1 MGTPVLDKGP
11 EAGAPQA
18 RRLRGDGMPWRERL
32 FQLGLWASLAV
43 GVVFLGCLLVYV
55 VVEAWPR
62 LDSRIWSNFPDI
74 IDPSQAGAQSAI
86 MGTIWV
92 IGFTALYCLPV
103 GFLTAIYLEEYAD
116 PDRWWNRAIE
126 INIQNLAAVPSIVYG
141 ILGLGIIS
149 RGLGFGQTVLTA
161 SLTLSLLVLPTVIIA
176 AREAIRAVPPSI
188 REASLA
194 LGATQ
199 WQTIWRQVLPA
210 AVPGMATGSI
220 LALSRAIGE
229 AAPLLLLGGLT
240 FITFNPTGPDSAF
253 TVLPIQIFNW
263 ISQSRAEFVS
273 LAAAAIVI
281 LLVILLAMNSLAIW
295 LRNHYS
301 RRW

>member
-1 MGTPVLDKGP
+1 MIPTAVTSHPPDVPRLKGRGTPLR
-11 EAGAPQA
+11 EQFF
-18 RRLRGDGMPWRERL
+18 RLSL
-32 FQLGLWASLAV
+32 CSSLAI
-43 GVVFLGCLLVYV
+43 GVFFLAGLLTYV
-55 VVEAWPR
+55 VVEGWPR
-62 LDSRIWSNFPDI
+62 LNAKLWTNFPDI
-74 IDPSQAGAQSAI
+74 IDPSNAGAQSAI
-86 MGTIWV
+86 TGTIWV
-92 IGFTALYCLPV
+92 ISFTALYCLPTGV
-103 GFLTAIYLEEYAD
+103 LTAIYLEEYAD
-116 PDRWWNRAIE
+116 RGRWWNRAIE

-161 SLTLSLLVLPTVIIA
+161 ALTLSLLVLPIVIISS
-176 AREAIRAVPPSI
+176 REAIRAVPQSI
-188 REASLA
+188 RQASLS

-210 AVPGMATGSI
+210 AVPGMATGAI

-240 FITFNPTGPDSAF
+240 FITFNPTGVNSQF

-263 ISQSRAEFVS
+263 ISQSRAEFTA
-273 LAAAAIVI
+273 LASAAIVV
-281 LLVILLAMNSLAIW
+281 LLVILLVMNSLAIW
-295 LRNHYS
+295 LRNHFT